1 MTNRMVGEHLDYLI
15 QIGDSDKGYFGN
27 NSL

>member
-1 MTNRMVGEHLDYLI
+1 MEITHLNYLI

-27 NSL
+27 NSLLWAE